1 MTRQEIEELVL
12 RSTDGTTGEYQ
23 EACITAV
30 DKLGTEAS
38 EIMPMLDY
46 SWALLVSSA
55 RKTAKK
61 RGCDNVGC

>member
-12 RSTDGTTGEYQ
+12 CSTRGTIGEYQ

-30 DKLGTEAS
+30 DKLGTEAG
-38 EIMPMLDY
+38 EIMPMIDY

-55 RKTAKK
+55 
-61 RGCDNVGC
+61 